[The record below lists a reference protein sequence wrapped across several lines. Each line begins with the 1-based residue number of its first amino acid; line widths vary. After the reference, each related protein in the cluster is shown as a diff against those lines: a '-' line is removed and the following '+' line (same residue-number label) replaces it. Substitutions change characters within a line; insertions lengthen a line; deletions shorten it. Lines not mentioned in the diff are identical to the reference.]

1 MVVVQLEIVLQS
13 DRMCERREVVPS
25 AGIVDSQSVKAP
37 GARERGQDAR
47 KKISGRKRQFAVDTD
62 GRVLAVNLTPADIA
76 DSTVAQLVLD
86 ALLKRW
92 PRVKHLFGNTAYPV
106 HPAGQGRLSRLDR
119 RSCAWIAG
127 TGRLS
132 GTVTTLGRRAQVCM
146 AAALAPSCPRL

>member
-76 DSTVAQLVLD
+76 DSTGAQLVLD

-92 PRVKHLFGNTAYPV
+92 PRIKHLFGNTTYDPCTLLDKAAYLDLTV
-106 HPAGQGRLSRLDR
+106 EVVRGSQGQDGFQVQSRRWVVER
-119 RSCAWIAG
+119 RFAWLL
-127 TGRLS
+127 R
-132 GTVTTLGRRAQVCM
+132 
-146 AAALAPSCPRL
+146 